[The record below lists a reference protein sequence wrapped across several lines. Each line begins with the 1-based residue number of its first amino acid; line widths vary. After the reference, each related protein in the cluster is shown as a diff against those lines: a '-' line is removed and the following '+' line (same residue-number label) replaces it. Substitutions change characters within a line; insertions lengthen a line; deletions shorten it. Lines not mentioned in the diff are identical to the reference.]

1 MILGDVG
8 THGGVVID
16 ATNKNRIVRKRPAYR
31 RNKERGQEGPR
42 PPIGVH
48 RKAAKLSLF

>member
-16 ATNKNRIVRKRPAYR
+16 ATNKNRIVRKLPATIDFSRKIY
-31 RNKERGQEGPR
+31 
-42 PPIGVH
+42 IGSVT
-48 RKAAKLSLF
+48 SQSFY